1 MTTKDELFGRV
12 TKVTIDTGKGHLKFD
27 GEELEIRFE
36 VPFDDDSVPNVST
49 VQIFNLT
56 TTTINRLKKGQ
67 NVVLVAGYRNDNGV
81 LVEAKIT
88 KVISRYEGPDKITTI
103 TMKEGTDFSGVQVT
117 PQTADAAK
125 KYVVKKRVKLAKPV
139 KTTTV
144 GKNGRKY
151 TKTVTTKTVNVTKT
165 RKQTMNITFAN
176 GTTGMTIIKRLT
188 AILGAK
194 PAEINLPKN
203 KVYKTGFKVTGKI
216 ESKLVTVVKDCG
228 AAMYWRKGK
237 MVIRSIEVGNDERFV
252 LKEETGLLEPPAEY
266 EDEDVKGYQV
276 RCLLQHRIST
286 ASIITLESKT
296 AKGKFRARK
305 GKHSCDGSNFET
317 NFEVI

>member
-1 MTTKDELFGRV
+1 MASKDELFGRV
-12 TKVTIDTGKGHLKFD
+12 IKVTIDTGKGHLKFD

-56 TTTINRLKKGQ
+56 NTTINRMKKGQ

-165 RKQTMNITFAN
+165 RK
-176 GTTGMTIIKRLT
+176 
-188 AILGAK
+188 
-194 PAEINLPKN
+194 
-203 KVYKTGFKVTGKI
+203 
-216 ESKLVTVVKDCG
+216 
-228 AAMYWRKGK
+228 
-237 MVIRSIEVGNDERFV
+237 
-252 LKEETGLLEPPAEY
+252 
-266 EDEDVKGYQV
+266 
-276 RCLLQHRIST
+276 
-286 ASIITLESKT
+286 
-296 AKGKFRARK
+296 
-305 GKHSCDGSNFET
+305 
-317 NFEVI
+317 